1 LKEVHFSEDAVRAAA
16 KSIAGARNLG
26 VFIGS
31 GLSLASGIP
40 TYRDATGSYVD
51 PEVARF
57 SQTSTFETDRQ
68 AMLFW
73 YEEKRRKLK
82 EVHPNAGHHALAQI
96 AKMIP
101 TAFVTQNVDG
111 LLDRALVEAD
121 ADAEVFPL
129 HGRLVRNRCHVCR
142 RLENRDVD
150 LSEEPLCRACGG
162 SLRPDVVW
170 FGEMLARDVW
180 QGAMASFTEI
190 QVCLIVG
197 TSGLVYPASELPEL
211 AESRGVT
218 LIEINTVET
227 TLSDTC
233 KHVLRGH
240 AEAILPILADELR
253 SMET

>member
-1 LKEVHFSEDAVRAAA
+1 LNGVQFSEDAVRAAA
-16 KSIAGARNLG
+16 KSVVGARNLG

-40 TYRDATGSYVD
+40 TYRDATGTYVD

-73 YEEKRRKLK
+73 YEEQRRKLK
-82 EVHPNAGHHALAQI
+82 EIHPNAGHHALARI

-101 TAFVTQNVDG
+101 TSFVTQNVDG
-111 LLDRALVEAD
+111 LLERALAEES

-129 HGRLVRNRCHVCR
+129 HGRLARSRCHVCR
-142 RLENRDVD
+142 RLENREVD
-150 LSEEPLCRACGG
+150 LGQEPLCRSCGG

-180 QGAMASFTEI
+180 QGAMDSFTEI
-190 QVCLIVG
+190 QVCLVIG

-218 LIEINTVET
+218 LIEINTADTVLT
-227 TLSDTC
+227 DTC
-233 KHVLRGH
+233 QHVLRGH
-240 AEAILPILADELR
+240 AEAILPILVDELR
-253 SMET
+253 ASEI

>member
-1 LKEVHFSEDAVRAAA
+1 MKDVQFSEEAVRAAG
-16 KSIAGARNLG
+16 KSIAAARNLG

-40 TYRDATGSYVD
+40 TYRDKMGLYVD

-57 SQTSTFETDRQ
+57 AQVSTFETDRQ
-68 AMLFW
+68 LMLFW
-73 YEEKRRKLK
+73 YEEQRRKLAK
-82 EVHPNAGHHALAQI
+82 IHPNAGHHALAEI

-111 LLDRALVEAD
+111 LLERALAEVD

-129 HGRLVRNRCHVCR
+129 HGRLSRSRCHVCK
-142 RLENRDVD
+142 RLENRQVD
-150 LSEEPLCRACGG
+150 LSEEPLCRNCGG

-170 FGEMLARDVW
+170 FGELLARDVW
-180 QGAMASFTEI
+180 QGAMDSFTEI
-190 QVCLIVG
+190 QACLVIG

-218 LIEINTVET
+218 LIEINTNQTALTDV
-227 TLSDTC
+227 C

-240 AEAILPILADELR
+240 AEAILPLLLDELR
-253 SMET
+253 ASDI